1 MLSKPRPFTSTF
13 FNWKELMTSIIQ
25 GLAITAGSLLIYQ
38 YGVYNGLSES
48 MVRTMVFCVLISGN
62 ITLTLVNRSFYYSIF
77 TTLRYNNK
85 LVPFIIFVTITISG
99 MLIYLKPLADFFQ
112 FKPMHVTL
120 LLLSTGTG
128 FASVIWFEAVK
139 WRKRDLSESFKD
151 QQFR

>member
-1 MLSKPRPFTSTF
+1 MLQKPRPLTSTF
-13 FNWKELMTSIIQ
+13 FNWKELMTSVIQ
-25 GLAITAGSLLIYQ
+25 GLAITGGTLLIYQ
-38 YGVYNGLSES
+38 YGIRQGLPES
-48 MVRTMVFCVLISGN
+48 LVRTMVFCVLISGN

-139 WRKRDLSESFKD
+139 WRTRKFNIK
-151 QQFR
+151 F